1 MRQRRDARL
10 DGRAL
15 PRFLPQV
22 QGTAARARA
31 SADAR
36 RRDVRRERNREHA
49 RISRERKR
57 QKLEHLQEENDA
69 LRRKEQVLVDERN
82 RLRMRLD
89 EQERQNAGLRAY
101 IQRHRHLLGDV
112 AAAVL
117 APAPPPA

>member
-1 MRQRRDARL
+1 M
-10 DGRAL
+10 
-15 PRFLPQV
+15 
-22 QGTAARARA
+22 
-31 SADAR
+31 
-36 RRDVRRERNREHA
+36 
-49 RISRERKR
+49 
-57 QKLEHLQEENDA
+57 
-69 LRRKEQVLVDERN
+69 RRKEQVLVDERN

>member
-1 MRQRRDARL
+1 MSSSDEDSNGGAGAAEDLDPTTLEQQRK
-10 DGRAL
+10 
-15 PRFLPQV
+15 
-22 QGTAARARA
+22 
-31 SADAR
+31 
-36 RRDVRRERNREHA
+36 DVRRERNRQHA
-49 RISRERKR
+49 RVSRERKR